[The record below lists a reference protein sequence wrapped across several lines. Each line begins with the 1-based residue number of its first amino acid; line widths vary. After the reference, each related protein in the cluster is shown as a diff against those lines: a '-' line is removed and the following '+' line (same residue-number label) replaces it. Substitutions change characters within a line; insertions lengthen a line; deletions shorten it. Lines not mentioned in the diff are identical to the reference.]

1 MNEANPINPQRV
13 FMELSPRLPDN
24 CILTADSGSGTSWW
38 ARNLKVRRG
47 MLASVSGN
55 LATMGNAVPYA
66 VAAKFAYPDRPCI
79 AVVGDGAM
87 QMNGLNVLITIE
99 KYWRGWADPRLLV
112 LVLNNGDL
120 NMVTWEQRVLAGDP
134 KFEASQELPDFPYA
148 TYAQMLG
155 LGGIKVDRPQFIADA
170 WDQAL
175 AADKPTVVEF
185 LVDPEVPPLPPHI
198 SFEQAVAFWKSIYK
212 GDPNKWRMIRQSF
225 KELADS
231 YLPGGR
237 GSGATPRRRD
247 TERRRGSRRTQPRE

>member
-1 MNEANPINPQRV
+1 
-13 FMELSPRLPDN
+13 
-24 CILTADSGSGTSWW
+24 
-38 ARNLKVRRG
+38 
-47 MLASVSGN
+47 
-55 LATMGNAVPYA
+55 
-66 VAAKFAYPDRPCI
+66 
-79 AVVGDGAM
+79 
-87 QMNGLNVLITIE
+87 MNGLNVLITIE
-99 KYWRGWADPRLLV
+99 KYWKEWADPRLLV

-212 GDPNKWRMIRQSF
+212 GGRSQQVADDPA
-225 KELADS
+225 ELQGA
-231 YLPGGR
+231 GGQLSA
-237 GSGATPRRRD
+237 G
-247 TERRRGSRRTQPRE
+247 RTQIGSNAAAASD